1 MPTPFSLIAALLF
14 SQLPTIAIATAEPLS
29 IFQATLA
36 ETGEKAPEI
45 STVELKA
52 VLASKSGMVFDARPP
67 REFAIGHIPGAVN
80 VAGKSGVP
88 MSQYV
93 SDIRDIDRAVHGDKS
108 TPIVLHCNGPFCGR
122 SKRTSEELLAAGFTH
137 VRRYQLGMP
146 VWRALGGLQEIE
158 LEGLRYVLE
167 GDKTALLLDAR
178 GTAEL
183 RGARG
188 LTLSEVKK
196 AKDDGRLPMEDHHTR
211 IIVVGADAAQA
222 QAVAAAVAHE
232 AFDNVAFFAGD
243 ATSLRDIAGRQ
254 ASGDAGAE
262 VRSEEPPDSAVL
274 TERLKGAEISLQ
286 QALAAST
293 AEGKPISAKFEVEK
307 GKLQLSVYIAN
318 GTSFSEVIVDH
329 KTGRIARVEPI
340 AGGDDL
346 AAAMAQGEAMNTAR
360 TSLQRAVAKAA
371 AVNHAYRAVS
381 VTSSLK
387 DGRSMANI
395 TLIKGQHFK
404 TITERL
410 D

>member
-1 MPTPFSLIAALLF
+1 MPSLFSLIAVLLF
-14 SQLPTIAIATAEPLS
+14 WQLPATAIAAAEPS
-29 IFQATLA
+29 NVFEATLA
-36 ETGEKAPEI
+36 EMGEKAPEI

-52 VLASKSGMVFDARPP
+52 VLAAKSAMVFDARPP

-80 VAGKSGVP
+80 VAGKPGVP

-108 TPIVLHCNGPFCGR
+108 TPIVLYCNGPFCGR
-122 SKRTSEELLAAGFTH
+122 SKRTSEELLAAGFTQ

-167 GDKTALLLDAR
+167 GDKTAVLLDAR
-178 GTAEL
+178 STAEL

-211 IIVVGADAAQA
+211 IVVVGANAAQA

-243 ATSLRDIAGRQ
+243 ATSLRDIAEMQ
-254 ASGDAGAE
+254 PSGDARAD
-262 VRSEEPPDSAVL
+262 VRSEEAPDSAVL
-274 TERLKGAEISLQ
+274 AERLKGAAISLQ
-286 QALAAST
+286 QGLAAST

-307 GKLQLSVYIAN
+307 GKLQLSVYTAK
-318 GTSFSEVIVDH
+318 GASFSEVIVDH
-329 KTGRIARVEPI
+329 RTGKIARAEPI
-340 AGGDDL
+340 TSGDDL
-346 AAAMAQGEAMNTAR
+346 AAAMAQGEAIAR
-360 TSLQRAVAKAA
+360 AKTSLQRAVAKAA
-371 AVNHAYRAVS
+371 AVNQAYRAVS

-387 DGRSMANI
+387 DGRPMANI
-395 TLIKGQHFK
+395 TLMKGEHSK
-404 TITERL
+404 TISERL